1 MNSGKYDHP
10 NFFFG
15 IRTRDI
21 EAAIIKLDVKAEILF
36 IYLIG
41 LCRLW
46 SALQIIGLFI
56 CIWQSAV
63 KQKSI
68 YNQRNAF
75 LAFLFV
81 VSLKVKDQKTVF
93 TFHARAGIKKKIA
106 DRLLINWSSI

>member
-75 LAFLFV
+75 LAFFFCRIAK
-81 VSLKVKDQKTVF
+81 SERSKDG
-93 TFHARAGIKKKIA
+93 FHI
-106 DRLLINWSSI
+106 